1 MSHWLL
7 ALGAGALFG
16 IALGGAF
23 FIIAIE
29 ITDGRTE
36 VPW

>member
-16 IALGGAF
+16 IALGTAV
-23 FIIAIE
+23 FILAIE
-29 ITDGRTE
+29 LSDGRTE
-36 VPW
+36 ICW